1 MLALRHRRRRAMTD
15 EREMPRPPRRPEPA
29 TSPRQP
35 GYSSGDRNTKR
46 SEKDWKGFSGG
57 SQRDAAPAP
66 EGTSPAKDTTK
77 DTNRR

>member
-1 MLALRHRRRRAMTD
+1 MAN
-15 EREMPRPPRRPEPA
+15 RPENDPK
-29 TSPRQP
+29 SVGKSDRE
-35 GYSSGDRNTKR
+35 YEHSSGDRNTKR

-77 DTNRR
+77 DATKDADRR